1 MQLGR
6 GTASAR
12 EMKMEWADVVW
23 VRNKEIWSGM
33 LWFEPG
39 IKRNLVY
46 PEEIQC
52 VKHEYDVI
60 FACLENSTIIT
71 LSGYLLYRYRG

>member
-1 MQLGR
+1 
-6 GTASAR
+6 
-12 EMKMEWADVVW
+12 
-23 VRNKEIWSGM
+23 M
-33 LWFEPG
+33 LWFEPR

-60 FACLENSTIIT
+60 FACLDNSTIIT
-71 LSGYLLYRYRG
+71 LSGYLLYRYQG